1 MAGVRM
7 RVRAVTGKVELV
19 VQEEKE
25 ETRTRIWGSSKRRY
39 HQGCTVHSPPWLP
52 SRVLTQRQQGH

>member
-1 MAGVRM
+1 MAGGRM
-7 RVRAVTGKVELV
+7 QVKAVTGKVELV

-25 ETRTRIWGSSKRRY
+25 EMRTRIWGSSKRRY
-39 HQGCTVHSPPWLP
+39 HPGCMVHLPPWLP